1 MRYGTCMDLNSA
13 SSPASKI
20 SRTIIPCFPPSTPT
34 KSGACCV
41 DLSTKQRLFRVDNN
55 TLMFRQRY
63 WVICLMFLFHDKVT
77 RGDKIWIKIW
87 LIVLLKDDTCR
98 GPTLSHDFPLLLY
111 QEIRFNCPKICNQT
125 VKSIKI
131 IQIRRTI
138 VEINQGLSN
147 FPKFIQC
154 FPRVSMTFL
163 QNVTILS
170 SRGLF
175 PVA

>member
-1 MRYGTCMDLNSA
+1 
-13 SSPASKI
+13 
-20 SRTIIPCFPPSTPT
+20 
-34 KSGACCV
+34 
-41 DLSTKQRLFRVDNN
+41 
-55 TLMFRQRY
+55 
-63 WVICLMFLFHDKVT
+63 MFLFHDKVT

-87 LIVLLKDDTCR
+87 LIVLLKDDACR

-147 FPKFIQC
+147 FPKFIQR
-154 FPRVSMTFL
+154 FPRVSTTFL

-175 PVA
+175 PGSLKRILMPKKIGSQSLLLFFNFRERAPCVF